1 MQQLLSRI
9 APCTA
14 RCHAHAAARALP
26 HARCRLV
33 VAAAARRALTTE
45 VADLQQLSFQQKL
58 SFAASLFFPS
68 AKEPD
73 HARNDAKKR
82 LRMILVA
89 RGSLQRGLQL
99 TRRGRL
105 TAAH

>member
-1 MQQLLSRI
+1 
-9 APCTA
+9 
-14 RCHAHAAARALP
+14 
-26 HARCRLV
+26 
-33 VAAAARRALTTE
+33 
-45 VADLQQLSFQQKL
+45 LQQLSFQQKL

-89 RGSLQRGLQL
+89 RGLQRGLQL
-99 TRRGRL
+99 SPAGTG
-105 TAAH
+105 